1 MRKTY
6 PAAFKMKVALE
17 AVSGQR
23 SIAELASRH
32 EVSAKVIG
40 DWKKQLLSAG
50 EEIFSAKRKR
60 RSRRRGSYS
69 RRTASSRWSLTG

>member
-6 PAAFKMKVALE
+6 PAVFKMKVALE

-32 EVSAKVIG
+32 EVSAKVVG
-40 DWKKQLLSAG
+40 DWKKQLLS
-50 EEIFSAKRKR
+50 
-60 RSRRRGSYS
+60 
-69 RRTASSRWSLTG
+69 